1 MTQKREERLIELYEK
16 GVLTKEEARACF
28 KEMNQEP
35 DFLFVEEKEK
45 LNFSLPIFKVFA
57 SSKLK
62 QAYTFEGIESLFLK
76 LSEGRLT
83 FAKSKNNQLSVEICY
98 NQDAPEDRL
107 PHLYVEKKC
116 LYFSS
121 GLACR
126 LTISLPQEWMSV
138 LDLELGQADAR
149 LDYLPFE
156 DISIRSSRDK
166 KQQDIRLTTCGGY
179 PQHLNV
185 ELAQAPLTLQTSK
198 GQGIRGQ
205 IESPSG
211 QVLVNR
217 KKKASPYQFEKSGN
231 DVLFIKAQ
239 TGQGA
244 FYVKGIKDVN

>member
-16 GVLTKEEARACF
+16 GVLTKEEACACF
-28 KEMNQEP
+28 REMNQEP
-35 DFLFVEEKEK
+35 DFLFVEEKAK
-45 LNFSLPIFKVFA
+45 LNFTLPSFKVFT

-62 QAYTFEGIESLFLK
+62 QAYSFDGIESLFLK

-83 FAKSKNNQLSVEICY
+83 LTKSKNEQITVEIVY
-98 NQDAPEDRL
+98 KQDAPEDKL
-107 PHLYVEKKC
+107 PRLYVEKKG
-116 LYFSS
+116 LYFNSS
-121 GLACR
+121 LACH

-138 LDLELGQADAR
+138 LAVELGQADAR

-179 PQHLNV
+179 PQHLYV
-185 ELAQAPLTLQTSK
+185 QLAHAPFTLQTGK

-205 IESPSG
+205 IESQSG
-211 QVLVNR
+211 QVVVNR
-217 KKKASPYQFEKSGN
+217 KKKNSPYQFEKSGN
-231 DVLFIKAQ
+231 DLLFIKAQ

>member
-16 GVLTKEEARACF
+16 GVLTKEEACACF
-28 KEMNQEP
+28 REMNQEP
-35 DFLFVEEKEK
+35 DFLFVEEKAK
-45 LNFSLPIFKVFA
+45 LNFTLPSFKVFT

-62 QAYTFEGIESLFLK
+62 QAYSFDGIESLFLK

-83 FAKSKNNQLSVEICY
+83 LTKSKNEQITVEIVY
-98 NQDAPEDRL
+98 KQDAPEDKL
-107 PHLYVEKKC
+107 PRLYVEKKG
-116 LYFSS
+116 LYFNSRLS
-121 GLACR
+121 CS

-138 LDLELGQADAR
+138 LAVELGQADAR

-179 PQHLNV
+179 PQHLYV
-185 ELAQAPLTLQTSK
+185 QLAHAPFTLQTGK

-205 IESPSG
+205 IESQSG
-211 QVLVNR
+211 QVVVNR
-217 KKKASPYQFEKSGN
+217 KKKNSPYQFEKSGN
-231 DVLFIKAQ
+231 DLLFIKAQ

>member
-16 GVLTKEEARACF
+16 GVLTKEEACACF
-28 KEMNQEP
+28 REMNQEP
-35 DFLFVEEKEK
+35 DFLFVEEKAK
-45 LNFSLPIFKVFA
+45 LNFTLPSFKVFT

-62 QAYTFEGIESLFLK
+62 QAYSFDGIESLFLK

-83 FAKSKNNQLSVEICY
+83 LTKSKNEQITVEIVY
-98 NQDAPEDRL
+98 NQDTPEDKL
-107 PHLYVEKKC
+107 PRLYVEKKG
-116 LYFSS
+116 LYFNSS
-121 GLACR
+121 LACH

-138 LDLELGQADAR
+138 LAVELGQADAR

-179 PQHLNV
+179 PQHLYV
-185 ELAQAPLTLQTSK
+185 QLAHAPFTLQTGK

-205 IESPSG
+205 IESQSG
-211 QVLVNR
+211 QVVVNR
-217 KKKASPYQFEKSGN
+217 KKKNSPYQFEKSGN
-231 DVLFIKAQ
+231 DLLFIKAQ

>member
-16 GVLTKEEARACF
+16 GVLTKEEACACF
-28 KEMNQEP
+28 REMNQEP
-35 DFLFVEEKEK
+35 DFLFVEEKAK
-45 LNFSLPIFKVFA
+45 LNFTLPSFKVFT

-62 QAYTFEGIESLFLK
+62 QAYSFDGIESLFLK

-83 FAKSKNNQLSVEICY
+83 LTKSKNEQITVEIVY
-98 NQDAPEDRL
+98 NQDAPEDKL
-107 PHLYVEKKC
+107 PRLYVEKKG
-116 LYFSS
+116 LYFNSS
-121 GLACR
+121 LACS

-138 LDLELGQADAR
+138 LAVELGQADAR

-179 PQHLNV
+179 PQHLYV
-185 ELAQAPLTLQTSK
+185 QLAHAPFTLQTGK

-205 IESPSG
+205 IESQSG
-211 QVLVNR
+211 QVVVNR
-217 KKKASPYQFEKSGN
+217 KKKNSPYQFERSGN
-231 DVLFIKAQ
+231 DLLFIKAQ

>member
-83 FAKSKNNQLSVEICY
+83 FTKSKNNQLGVEICY

-166 KQQDIRLTTCGGY
+166 KQQDIRLMTCGGY

-244 FYVKGIKDVN
+244 FYVKGIKDVD

>member
-35 DFLFVEEKEK
+35 DCLFVEEKAK
-45 LNFSLPIFKVFA
+45 LNFTLPSFKVFA

-62 QAYTFEGIESLFLK
+62 QAYSFDGIESLFLK

-83 FAKSKNNQLSVEICY
+83 LTKSKNEQITVEIVY
-98 NQDAPEDRL
+98 NQDAPEDKL
-107 PHLYVEKKC
+107 PRLYVEKKG
-116 LYFSS
+116 LYFNSS
-121 GLACR
+121 LACS

-138 LDLELGQADAR
+138 LAVELGQADAR

-179 PQHLNV
+179 PQHLYV
-185 ELAQAPLTLQTSK
+185 QLAHAPFTLQTGK
-198 GQGIRGQ
+198 GQGIRGL
-205 IESPSG
+205 IESQSG
-211 QVLVNR
+211 QVVVNR
-217 KKKASPYQFEKSGN
+217 KEKNSPYQFEKSGN
-231 DVLFIKAQ
+231 DLLFIKAQ

>member
-35 DFLFVEEKEK
+35 DFLFVEEKSK
-45 LNFSLPIFKVFA
+45 SNFTLPSFKVFA

-62 QAYTFEGIESLFLK
+62 QAYSFDGIESLFLK

-83 FAKSKNNQLSVEICY
+83 LTKSKNEQITVEIVY
-98 NQDAPEDRL
+98 NQDAPEDKL
-107 PHLYVEKKC
+107 PRLYVENKG
-116 LYFSS
+116 LYFNSS
-121 GLACR
+121 LACR

-138 LDLELGQADAR
+138 LDVELGQADAR

-179 PQHLNV
+179 PQHLYV
-185 ELAQAPLTLQTSK
+185 QLAHASFTLQTGK

-205 IESPSG
+205 IESQSG

-217 KKKASPYQFEKSGN
+217 KKKISPYQFEKSGN
-231 DVLFIKAQ
+231 DLLFIKAQ

-244 FYVKGIKDVN
+244 FYVKGIKNVN

>member
-83 FAKSKNNQLSVEICY
+83 FAKSKNNQLGVEICY

-156 DISIRSSRDK
+156 DISIRSSRDI

-185 ELAQAPLTLQTSK
+185 ELAQAPLILQTSK

-244 FYVKGIKDVN
+244 FYVKGIKDVD

>member
-1 MTQKREERLIELYEK
+1 M
-16 GVLTKEEARACF
+16 
-28 KEMNQEP
+28 
-35 DFLFVEEKEK
+35 EEKAK
-45 LNFSLPIFKVFA
+45 LNFTLPSFKVFA

-62 QAYTFEGIESLFLK
+62 QAYSFDGIESLFLK

-83 FAKSKNNQLSVEICY
+83 LTKSKNEQITVEIVY
-98 NQDAPEDRL
+98 NQDAPEDKL
-107 PHLYVEKKC
+107 PRLYVEKKG
-116 LYFSS
+116 LYFNSS
-121 GLACR
+121 LACS

-138 LDLELGQADAR
+138 LAVELGQADAR

-179 PQHLNV
+179 PQHLYV
-185 ELAQAPLTLQTSK
+185 QLAHAPFTLQTGK

-205 IESPSG
+205 IESQSG
-211 QVLVNR
+211 QVVVNR
-217 KKKASPYQFEKSGN
+217 KKKNSPYQFEKSGN
-231 DVLFIKAQ
+231 DLLFIKAQ

>member
-1 MTQKREERLIELYEK
+1 MAQKREERLIELYEK

-83 FAKSKNNQLSVEICY
+83 FTKSKNNQLGVEICY

-126 LTISLPQEWMSV
+126 LTINLPQEWMSV

-179 PQHLNV
+179 PQHLYV
-185 ELAQAPLTLQTSK
+185 QLAQAPLILQTGK

-205 IESPSG
+205 IESQSG
-211 QVLVNR
+211 HVLVNR
-217 KKKASPYQFEKSGN
+217 KKKNSPYQFEKSGN
-231 DVLFIKAQ
+231 DLLFLKVQ
-239 TGQGA
+239 TGQGG

>member
-62 QAYTFEGIESLFLK
+62 QDYTFEGIESLFLK

-83 FAKSKNNQLSVEICY
+83 FTKSKTNQLGVEICY

-198 GQGIRGQ
+198 GQGIRGL

-231 DVLFIKAQ
+231 DLLFIKAQ

>member
-28 KEMNQEP
+28 KEMNQAP

-83 FAKSKNNQLSVEICY
+83 FTKSKNNQLGVEICY

-121 GLACR
+121 GLACH

-205 IESPSG
+205 IESQSG

-244 FYVKGIKDVN
+244 FYVKGIKDVD

>member
-28 KEMNQEP
+28 NEMNQEP
-35 DFLFVEEKEK
+35 DFLFVEEKAK
-45 LNFSLPIFKVFA
+45 LNFTLPSFKVFT

-62 QAYTFEGIESLFLK
+62 QAYSFDGIESLFLK

-83 FAKSKNNQLSVEICY
+83 LTKSKNEQITVEIVY
-98 NQDAPEDRL
+98 NQDAPEDKL
-107 PHLYVEKKC
+107 PRLYVEKKG
-116 LYFSS
+116 LYFNSS
-121 GLACR
+121 LACS

-138 LDLELGQADAR
+138 LAVELGQADAR

-179 PQHLNV
+179 PQHLYV
-185 ELAQAPLTLQTSK
+185 QLAHAPFTLQTGK

-205 IESPSG
+205 IESQSG
-211 QVLVNR
+211 QVVVNR
-217 KKKASPYQFEKSGN
+217 KKKNSPYHFEKSGN
-231 DVLFIKAQ
+231 DLLFIKAQ